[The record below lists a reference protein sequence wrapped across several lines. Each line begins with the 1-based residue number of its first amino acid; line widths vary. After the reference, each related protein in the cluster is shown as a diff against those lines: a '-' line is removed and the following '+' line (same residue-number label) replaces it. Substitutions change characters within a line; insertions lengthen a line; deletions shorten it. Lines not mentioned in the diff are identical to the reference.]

1 MVAEQYPNIP
11 GIPDKPK
18 LRFHHPYGV
27 ESELLRAFDKEV
39 TETLHLL
46 LRAFDKEQIDLAFNH
61 ALPKLLKFVDA
72 FAVYNANDLG
82 HANLDVSK
90 FDNAPNMQFNYHTD
104 LFNESDKYTVR
115 LDGAIVLEMT
125 ISAGKR
131 EYSIPTGRY
140 LSKVDFYKEC
150 KTTGQKAIDL
160 INQLPRWIQ
169 LQKNHL
175 KEIKQKYEQNK
186 IGVLLES
193 FAEILSVEIDECP
206 DCGRI
211 MSDDNSEPYCDTCV
225 HKGGTV

>member
-11 GIPDKPK
+11 GIPYQLD
-18 LRFHHPYGV
+18 LRLHHSYGV
-27 ESELLRAFDKEV
+27 DSELLRAFDKEQV
-39 TETLHLL
+39 
-46 LRAFDKEQIDLAFNH
+46 DLAFNH

-72 FAVYNANDLG
+72 FAIYNDNDLG

-90 FDNAPNMQFNYHTD
+90 FDNAPNMQFNYHAD
-104 LFNESDKYTVR
+104 LFNDSDKYTVR

-131 EYSIPTGRY
+131 QNSIPTGRY
-140 LSKVDFYKEC
+140 FNKVDFYKEC

-186 IGVLLES
+186 IGVSLES

>member
-1 MVAEQYPNIP
+1 MLADKNTEFMVDV
-11 GIPDKPK
+11 PDKSE
-18 LRFHHPYGV
+18 LRLHHPYGV

-39 TETLHLL
+39 TETLHQL

-72 FAVYNANDLG
+72 FAIYNDNDLG

-90 FDNAPNMQFNYHTD
+90 FDNAPNMQFNYHAD

-125 ISAGKR
+125 ISTGKR
-131 EYSIPTGRY
+131 EYSIPAGRY

-150 KTTGQKAIDL
+150 KTTGEKVIDL

-169 LQKNHL
+169 LQKNYL
-175 KEIKQKYEQNK
+175 NIRIRVCPECEEDKPDD
-186 IGVLLES
+186 LR
-193 FAEILSVEIDECP
+193 VEAGMK
-206 DCGRI
+206 CGACT
-211 MSDDNSEPYCDTCV
+211 Y
-225 HKGGTV
+225 GGS

>member
-11 GIPDKPK
+11 GIPDKSE
-18 LRFHHPYGV
+18 LRLHHSYGV
-27 ESELLRAFDKEV
+27 ESELLRAFDKEQV
-39 TETLHLL
+39 
-46 LRAFDKEQIDLAFNH
+46 DLAFNQ

-72 FAVYNANDLG
+72 FAIYDDNDLG

-90 FDNAPNMQFNYHTD
+90 FDNAPNMQFNYHAD
-104 LFNESDKYTVR
+104 LFNDSDKYTVR
-115 LDGAIVLEMT
+115 LDGAIAFEMT

-131 EYSIPTGRY
+131 RNSIPAGRY

-150 KTTGQKAIDL
+150 KTTGEKVIDL

-169 LQKNHL
+169 LQKNYL
-175 KEIKQKYEQNK
+175 KQKFIPVSLK
-186 IGVLLES
+186 P
-193 FAEILSVEIDECP
+193 FAEILSVDIEEPNKKEIDECP
-206 DCGRI
+206 ECGRI

>member
-1 MVAEQYPNIP
+1 MLADKNMELMVDV
-11 GIPDKPK
+11 PDKPE
-18 LRFHHPYGV
+18 LRLHHSYGV
-27 ESELLRAFDKEV
+27 ESELLRAFDKEQV
-39 TETLHLL
+39 
-46 LRAFDKEQIDLAFNH
+46 DLAFNH

-72 FAVYNANDLG
+72 FAIYNDNDLG

-90 FDNAPNMQFNYHTD
+90 FDNAPNMQFNYHAD

-131 EYSIPTGRY
+131 EYSIPAGRY

-150 KTTGQKAIDL
+150 KTTGEKVIDL

-175 KEIKQKYEQNK
+175 NIRIRVCPECQEFKPDD
-186 IGVLLES
+186 VR
-193 FAEILSVEIDECP
+193 VEAGMK
-206 DCGRI
+206 CGACT
-211 MSDDNSEPYCDTCV
+211 Y
-225 HKGGTV
+225 GGS

>member
-11 GIPDKPK
+11 GIPDKSK
-18 LRFHHPYGV
+18 LRLHHPYGV
-27 ESELLRAFDKEV
+27 DSELLRAFDE
-39 TETLHLL
+39 
-46 LRAFDKEQIDLAFNH
+46 EQVDLAFNQ

-72 FAVYNANDLG
+72 RVVYDDNDLG

-90 FDNAPNMQFNYHTD
+90 FDNAPNMQFNYHAD
-104 LFNESDKYTVR
+104 LFNDSDKYTVR

-131 EYSIPTGRY
+131 RNSIPAGRY

-150 KTTGQKAIDL
+150 KTTGEKVIDL

-169 LQKNHL
+169 LQKNYL
-175 KEIKQKYEQNK
+175 KQKFIPVSLK
-186 IGVLLES
+186 P
-193 FAEILSVEIDECP
+193 FAKILSVDFEEPNECP

-211 MSDDNSEPYCDTCV
+211 MSDDNSEPYCDNCV

>member
-11 GIPDKPK
+11 GIPDKSE
-18 LRFHHPYGV
+18 LRLHHSYGV
-27 ESELLRAFDKEV
+27 KSELLRAFDKEQV
-39 TETLHLL
+39 
-46 LRAFDKEQIDLAFNH
+46 DLAFNQ

-72 FAVYNANDLG
+72 FAIYNDNDLG

-90 FDNAPNMQFNYHTD
+90 FDNAPNMQFNYHAD
-104 LFNESDKYTVR
+104 LFNDSDKYTVR
-115 LDGAIVLEMT
+115 LDGAIVFEMT

-131 EYSIPTGRY
+131 RNSIPAGRY

-150 KTTGQKAIDL
+150 KTTGEKVIDL

-186 IGVLLES
+186 IGVSLES
-193 FAEILSVEIDECP
+193 FVEILSVEIDECP
-206 DCGRI
+206 ECGRI
-211 MSDDNSEPYCDTCV
+211 MSDDNSEPYCDNCV
-225 HKGGTV
+225 YKGGTV

>member
-18 LRFHHPYGV
+18 LRFHYPYGV
-27 ESELLRAFDKEV
+27 DSELLRAFDKEQV
-39 TETLHLL
+39 
-46 LRAFDKEQIDLAFNH
+46 DLAFNQ

-72 FAVYNANDLG
+72 FAVYDDNDLG
-82 HANLDVSK
+82 YANLDVSK
-90 FDNAPNMQFNYHTD
+90 FDNAPNMQFNYHAD

-131 EYSIPTGRY
+131 QYSIPTGRY

-150 KTTGQKAIDL
+150 KTTGQKVIDL

-175 KEIKQKYEQNK
+175 KEKKQKYEQNK
-186 IGVLLES
+186 IPVSLES
-193 FAEILSVEIDECP
+193 FADILSIDFEEIDECP

-211 MSDDNSEPYCDTCV
+211 MSDDNSEPYCDNCV
-225 HKGGTV
+225 QKGGTV

>member
-18 LRFHHPYGV
+18 LRFHYPYGV
-27 ESELLRAFDKEV
+27 DSELLRAFDKEQV
-39 TETLHLL
+39 
-46 LRAFDKEQIDLAFNH
+46 DLAFNQ

-72 FAVYNANDLG
+72 FAVYDDNDLG
-82 HANLDVSK
+82 YANLDVSK
-90 FDNAPNMQFNYHTD
+90 FDNAPNMQFNYHAD
-104 LFNESDKYTVR
+104 LFNDSDKYTVR
-115 LDGAIVLEMT
+115 LDGAIVFEMT

-150 KTTGQKAIDL
+150 KTTGQNAIDL

-175 KEIKQKYEQNK
+175 KEIKQKFIPVSLK
-186 IGVLLES
+186 S
-193 FAEILSVEIDECP
+193 FAEILSVDFEEPNKKELNECP
-206 DCGRI
+206 ECYEYKP
-211 MSDDNSEPYCDTCV
+211 DDVRVVEGMKCSECAYP
-225 HKGGTV
+225 GGA

>member
-11 GIPDKPK
+11 GIPDKSE
-18 LRFHHPYGV
+18 LRLHHPYGV
-27 ESELLRAFDKEV
+27 DSELLRAFDKEQV
-39 TETLHLL
+39 
-46 LRAFDKEQIDLAFNH
+46 DLAFNQ

-72 FAVYNANDLG
+72 FAVYNDNDLG

-90 FDNAPNMQFNYHTD
+90 FDNAPNMQFNYHAD
-104 LFNESDKYTVR
+104 LFNDSDKYTVR

-150 KTTGQKAIDL
+150 KTTGEKVIDL

-169 LQKNHL
+169 LQKNYL
-175 KEIKQKYEQNK
+175 KQKFIPVSLK
-186 IGVLLES
+186 P
-193 FAEILSVEIDECP
+193 FAEILSVDIEEPNKKELNECP
-206 DCGRI
+206 ECYEYKP
-211 MSDDNSEPYCDTCV
+211 DDARVEKGMKCSECAYP
-225 HKGGTV
+225 GGA

>member
-11 GIPDKPK
+11 GIPDKSE
-18 LRFHHPYGV
+18 LRLHHSYGV
-27 ESELLRAFDKEV
+27 ESELLRAFDKEQV
-39 TETLHLL
+39 
-46 LRAFDKEQIDLAFNH
+46 DLAFNQ

-72 FAVYNANDLG
+72 FAVYNDNDLG

-90 FDNAPNMQFNYHTD
+90 FDNAPNMQFNYHAD
-104 LFNESDKYTVR
+104 LFNDSDKYTVR
-115 LDGAIVLEMT
+115 LDGAIVFEMT

-131 EYSIPTGRY
+131 RNSIPAGRY

-150 KTTGQKAIDL
+150 KTTGEKVIDL

-186 IGVLLES
+186 IGVSLES
-193 FAEILSVEIDECP
+193 FVEILSVEIDECP
-206 DCGRI
+206 ECGRI
-211 MSDDNSEPYCDTCV
+211 MSDDNSEPYCDNCV
-225 HKGGTV
+225 YKGGTV

>member
-18 LRFHHPYGV
+18 LRFHYPYGV
-27 ESELLRAFDKEV
+27 DSELLRAFDKEQV
-39 TETLHLL
+39 
-46 LRAFDKEQIDLAFNH
+46 DLAFNQ

-72 FAVYNANDLG
+72 FAVYNDNDLG

-90 FDNAPNMQFNYHTD
+90 FDNAPNMQFNYHAD
-104 LFNESDKYTVR
+104 LFNDSDKYTVR
-115 LDGAIVLEMT
+115 LDGAIVFEMT

-150 KTTGQKAIDL
+150 KTTGEKVIDL

-169 LQKNHL
+169 LQKNYL
-175 KEIKQKYEQNK
+175 KEIKLKLIPDYR
-186 IGVLLES
+186 VLTYFSLKH
-193 FAEILSVEIDECP
+193 FVEILSVEIDECP

-211 MSDDNSEPYCDTCV
+211 MSDDNSEPYCDNCV
-225 HKGGTV
+225 YKGGTV